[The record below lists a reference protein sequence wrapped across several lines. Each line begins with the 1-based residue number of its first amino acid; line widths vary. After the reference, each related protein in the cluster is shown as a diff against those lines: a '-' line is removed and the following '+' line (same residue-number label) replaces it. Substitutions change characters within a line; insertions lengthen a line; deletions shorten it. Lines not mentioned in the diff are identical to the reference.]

1 MNNASRPAWCA
12 VLDASTRRGI
22 AVDWAYVATKEEE
35 SLSARRSARSQ
46 IMEMAGEEFDL
57 DNSLAL
63 GIILFEKLGLS
74 PVRRVGVGYSVSNSD
89 LSRIEHPIAAAIL
102 DYKHADR
109 DVSWIHRIRQTSMH
123 GRMHPIFE
131 SDRIGR
137 ISACEPNAQG
147 IPESLRSLI
156 IADPGCVLIQADWNA
171 MHLRLLANL
180 SMDPELI
187 HLFEHGKDPF
197 VEMAAM
203 LFHKAMEDV
212 TADERATAKI
222 TTYSLLYG
230 SSCDGVADGC
240 GLQVEAVRAY
250 KEAFSDRFPGIHR
263 WTERTYRAARKAGQ
277 VLTICGRQ
285 LCIGDLASKRV
296 RRGALVSRILQGSE
310 ADILM
315 EAIARAAEMLRGIG
329 GRVLFPIHDALLVQA
344 PLESA
349 AEAAVNLRVAM
360 TDIGRALA
368 VPLAAKVTAGPDWGH
383 MHAC

>member
-1 MNNASRPAWCA
+1 MDNTVNGAWRA
-12 VLDASTRRGI
+12 VLDASRNSGI
-22 AVDWAYVATKEEE
+22 AIDSAYAAARMEQ
-35 SLSARRSARSQ
+35 LSGTLRSARAQ

-57 DNSLAL
+57 DSSLAL

-74 PVRRVGVGYSVSNSD
+74 PVRRVGVAYSVSNYD
-89 LSRIEHPIAAAIL
+89 IERLEHPISEAIL
-102 DYKHADR
+102 AYKHADR
-109 DVSWIHRIRQTSMH
+109 DACWIAQVRQASMR
-123 GRMHPIFE
+123 GRVRPTFE
-131 SDRIGR
+131 PNKVGR
-137 ISACEPNAQG
+137 ITTSKPNVQG
-147 IPESLRSLI
+147 IPEPVRSLI
-156 IADPGCVLIQADWNA
+156 ISDPGCMLIQADWNA

-240 GLQVEAVRAY
+240 GLQVEAVKAY
-250 KEAFSDRFPGIHR
+250 KEAFSDRFPRIHR
-263 WTERTYRAARKAGQ
+263 WTERTYKAARKAGQ

-285 LCIGDLASKRV
+285 LCIDDLASKRV
-296 RRGALVSRILQGSE
+296 RRGTLVSRVLQGSE

-315 EAIARAAEMLRGIG
+315 GAITRTAEMLRGIG

-349 AEAAVNLRVAM
+349 IEAAAMLRAAM
-360 TDIGRALA
+360 TDIGRTLA
-368 VPLAAKVTAGPDWGH
+368 VPLAAKVTAGQDWGH

>member
-12 VLDASTRRGI
+12 VLDASTRCGI
-22 AVDWAYVATKEEE
+22 AVDWAYVAAKEEE
-35 SLSARRSARSQ
+35 SLSARRSARNQ

-123 GRMHPIFE
+123 GRMHSIFE

-137 ISACEPNAQG
+137 ISACEPNVQG

-156 IADPGCVLIQADWNA
+156 IADPGCMLIEADWNA

-187 HLFEHGKDPF
+187 HLFDHGEDPF
-197 VEMAAM
+197 VELASM
-203 LFHKAMEDV
+203 LYGITALEV
-212 TADERATAKI
+212 TAEQRAMAKVA
-222 TTYSLLYG
+222 TYHLLYG
-230 SSCDGVADGC
+230 AAFDEVANLC
-240 GLQVEAVRAY
+240 GLQVEAVKEYR
-250 KEAFSDRFPGIHR
+250 EAFDDRFAGTRR
-263 WTERTYRAARKAGQ
+263 WKERTCRAARKAGHAR
-277 VLTICGRQ
+277 TIGGRQ
-285 LCIGDLASKRV
+285 LRIGDLDPKRL
-296 RRGALVSRILQGSE
+296 RRGALISRVLQGSE

-315 EAIARAAEMLRGIG
+315 DAIARTAEMLRGIG

-349 AEAAVNLRVAM
+349 IEAAGTLRVAM
-360 TDIGRALA
+360 TDTGRTLA
-368 VPLAAKVTAGPDWGH
+368 VPLAAKVTAGQDWGH
-383 MHAC
+383 MHDC